1 MCNFVALI
9 GDGLFLFLLGER
21 ERERLTD
28 LAFLSTKLK
37 CIIASHYANFKAGKA
52 YLKHFWRGK

>member
-1 MCNFVALI
+1 MCSFVALI

-28 LAFLSTKLK
+28 LAFLRTKLK
-37 CIIASHYANFKAGKA
+37 CIIANHYAKDS
-52 YLKHFWRGK
+52 